1 LFSVTFNANIAL
13 LINNVAARG
22 TKPAMSLGRGACAMI
37 AVVVFL
43 LCVGTLLLFLL
54 PDDRPAAVDD
64 RQVADERR

>member
-1 LFSVTFNANIAL
+1 
-13 LINNVAARG
+13 
-22 TKPAMSLGRGACAMI
+22 MSMI